1 MTPHGTFHL
10 SFDRLT
16 EVVPFFIGNKM
27 QQDVLSICSGLEK
40 NELCFCVK
48 PDLQAACCNPS
59 SSTSLPY
66 LLLNGDNWLL
76 LEGSEEKNKYITGF
90 VQKDQRGKN
99 VKEK

>member
-16 EVVPFFIGNKM
+16 GVVPFFIGNKM
-27 QQDVLSICSGLEK
+27 QQDVLSVRSGSDK
-40 NELCFCVK
+40 NELCLCVK
-48 PDLQAACCNPS
+48 PDFQAASFNPS
-59 SSTSLPY
+59 SSTSLPS
-66 LLLNGDNWLL
+66 LLLNRDNRLL
-76 LEGSEEKNKYITGF
+76 LEGSEEKNKYMTGF